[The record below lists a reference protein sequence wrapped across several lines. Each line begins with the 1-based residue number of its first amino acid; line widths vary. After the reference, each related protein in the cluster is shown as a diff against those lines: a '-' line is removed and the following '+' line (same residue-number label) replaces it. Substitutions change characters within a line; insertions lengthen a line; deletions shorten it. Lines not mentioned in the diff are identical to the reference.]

1 MKFAMKVMPASFD
14 RLSYSWNFNRAHPD
28 TKELEN
34 WSARPT
40 TSSQLSCASLFD
52 VMAGGLT
59 RNRLQNLL
67 SLKGIRDLVFLY
79 VVWKYFI
86 SSYRH
91 LRARGVRKT
100 INETYIQLAT
110 FGFKCALRVPSI
122 HRKVTS
128 QLDDASADMEKK
140 LAPKG
145 PGIVRWLELPQE
157 GKSSEWLTDELQ
169 SLSELPSSNWQSG
182 KVSGTV
188 YHGGEELEQVIS
200 SAMNKYIISNP
211 LHPDV
216 FPGVRKMEAE
226 VVKMVLELFN
236 APSEAGGTVTSGGT
250 ESILMACKS
259 YRDWARDVKG
269 ITEPEMIAPNSI
281 HAAFPKAAHY
291 FGIKIHYIPVDVKT
305 RRVDI
310 ARVKRAINANT
321 VMLCGSAPNYPDG
334 AIDDITALG
343 KLAKRYNL
351 GLHVDCCLGS
361 FLVPF
366 VEKCGFEM
374 VPFDFRVEGVTSI
387 SCDTH
392 KYGFAPKGNSTEQ
405 RNGVNTNIW
414 FSRPGPEGCSLHH
427 RLQDLDLDRSSLVHG
442 CIDVHGKRWYLKAV
456 DLLSVLLKIRKSIRE
471 EFRIRSSC
479 KPLVSVVAFKDKK
492 GMGVNIYQLGDY
504 LGSKGWHPLSLE
516 ICLSG
521 RFAISTCMH
530 IACTKPTTT
539 AIDTLIQDLK
549 EGVATVKGEKMAVK
563 GTWSRS
569 MVWKF
574 KCCWTGLSGRLGQA
588 ILGHTLFSLM
598 SFRLLSSKI
607 SSHNAFHSF
616 SHLIPLL
623 QADQRPRRR
632 YCQDPNVHQYIS
644 HRNGFQDQTA
654 GTRPALEGEQFANGS
669 KTFPT
674 TMAPDHEYFKVSS
687 LSQAVSL
694 SHKKFQ
700 DFETFLPS
708 SQGTFTW
715 YTIYDPIDP
724 GVLQEKV
731 TYQIDTSTN
740 ELTIGAHFKIL
751 VEVHIL
757 RKLRVHLFLPRSC
770 SPKACDRLAAKW
782 KPESLVRMKTMEE
795 SHPFSPEEFNVFD
808 SALIDPTG
816 MINLTAGIP
825 LGTLKLLCAAAQ
837 RTASLL
843 KSDNDVFAAVFSRPS
858 YSFASSF
865 DYHFVVKISNED
877 VQRLCSS
884 SPTSGDPLK
893 FVKPR
898 SKSLTTASSDPIVL
912 QIGLV
917 LDLAHAFNLV
927 TYGPAPDSS
936 PIELEEFCKFWGDR
950 SDLRRFQDGS
960 IKQCV
965 NWDVRNPLER
975 MQIVKQIIRWL
986 LIQKLVFKDDGS
998 VVWDLIG
1005 DFDDFLLENPNQFLP
1020 SLLCQ
1025 LKFESSGKWP
1035 EGLEA
1040 IQKIKRLYV
1049 YLREETSRRHYCPP
1063 DKIPFVH
1070 VYRQIIKRWFSTH
1083 MLLSTHVSVEL
1094 VELLASVVYLL
1105 PEDELPPTTGSS
1117 GFVRFLKFLKRWD
1130 WKNEPLLIPLQSSVG
1145 LPTNALTHFPVES
1158 VQAALQ
1164 CFRSTRKKD
1173 PGFYRYTY
1181 FVATEDDLE
1190 GSRWLLNSPGGTD
1203 EKNAAEVILR
1213 PID

>member
-1 MKFAMKVMPASFD
+1 MPASVD

-91 LRARGVRKT
+91 LRARG
-100 INETYIQLAT
+100 

-216 FPGVRKMEAE
+216 F
-226 VVKMVLELFN
+226 LEY
-236 APSEAGGTVTSGGT
+236 
-250 ESILMACKS
+250 S

-321 VMLCGSAPNYPDG
+321 VMVSYLGNGSIFITENEQLNQHKVSLLLLHAHPIFQLCGSAPNYPDG

-392 KYGFAPKGNSTEQ
+392 KTEQ

-414 FSRPGPEGCSLHH
+414 FSRPGPEGCSVRQIFH
-427 RLQDLDLDRSSLVHG
+427 SKTEEIS
-442 CIDVHGKRWYLKAV
+442 IV
-456 DLLSVLLKIRKSIRE
+456 DLNLNSTTFASPSIAGSRPGSIIAGTWAALMYMGKDGYLESCRSIVGAAKKLEKAIRE
-471 EFRIRSSC
+471 EIPELEVLG

-504 LGSKGWHPLSLE
+504 LGSKGWHLVALQFPPAL
-516 ICLSG
+516 
-521 RFAISTCMH
+521 H

-549 EGVATVKGEKMAVK
+549 EGVATVKGDKDGGK
-563 GTWSRS
+563 GD
-569 MVWKF
+569 MV
-574 KCCWTGLSGRLGQA
+574 TLYGLG
-588 ILGHTLFSLM
+588 
-598 SFRLLSSKI
+598 
-607 SSHNAFHSF
+607 
-616 SHLIPLL
+616 
-623 QADQRPRRR
+623 
-632 YCQDPNVHQYIS
+632 
-644 HRNGFQDQTA
+644 
-654 GTRPALEGEQFANGS
+654 
-669 KTFPT
+669 
-674 TMAPDHEYFKVSS
+674 
-687 LSQAVSL
+687 
-694 SHKKFQ
+694 
-700 DFETFLPS
+700 
-708 SQGTFTW
+708 
-715 YTIYDPIDP
+715 
-724 GVLQEKV
+724 
-731 TYQIDTSTN
+731 
-740 ELTIGAHFKIL
+740 
-751 VEVHIL
+751 
-757 RKLRVHLFLPRSC
+757 
-770 SPKACDRLAAKW
+770 
-782 KPESLVRMKTMEE
+782 
-795 SHPFSPEEFNVFD
+795 
-808 SALIDPTG
+808 
-816 MINLTAGIP
+816 
-825 LGTLKLLCAAAQ
+825 
-837 RTASLL
+837 
-843 KSDNDVFAAVFSRPS
+843 
-858 YSFASSF
+858 
-865 DYHFVVKISNED
+865 
-877 VQRLCSS
+877 SS
-884 SPTSGDPLK
+884 SAVGP
-893 FVKPR
+893 
-898 SKSLTTASSDPIVL
+898 
-912 QIGLV
+912 GLV
-917 LDLAHAFNLV
+917 GDLA
-927 TYGPAPDSS
+927 
-936 PIELEEFCKFWGDR
+936 
-950 SDLRRFQDGS
+950 
-960 IKQCV
+960 
-965 NWDVRNPLER
+965 
-975 MQIVKQIIRWL
+975 
-986 LIQKLVFKDDGS
+986 
-998 VVWDLIG
+998 
-1005 DFDDFLLENPNQFLP
+1005 
-1020 SLLCQ
+1020 
-1025 LKFESSGKWP
+1025 
-1035 EGLEA
+1035 
-1040 IQKIKRLYV
+1040 KRYLDTLY
-1049 YLREETSRRHYCPP
+1049 S
-1063 DKIPFVH
+1063 
-1070 VYRQIIKRWFSTH
+1070 
-1083 MLLSTHVSVEL
+1083 
-1094 VELLASVVYLL
+1094 A
-1105 PEDELPPTTGSS
+1105 
-1117 GFVRFLKFLKRWD
+1117 
-1130 WKNEPLLIPLQSSVG
+1130 
-1145 LPTNALTHFPVES
+1145 
-1158 VQAALQ
+1158 
-1164 CFRSTRKKD
+1164 
-1173 PGFYRYTY
+1173 
-1181 FVATEDDLE
+1181 
-1190 GSRWLLNSPGGTD
+1190 
-1203 EKNAAEVILR
+1203 
-1213 PID
+1213 